1 MITIS
6 NLKRSGNMQ
15 IKNKTGIVTPLLRGD
30 IYLVNLDPIVG
41 KEIGKARPAV
51 VIQNDIGNKFSP
63 VTIIAPICSVK
74 EITKPLPIMIFLE
87 KGEGGLKEESYVD
100 CGQIRTID
108 KNKRLITKFGTFDK
122 TKMLEVDK
130 ALKISL
136 SLQ

>member
-1 MITIS
+1 MP
-6 NLKRSGNMQ
+6 
-15 IKNKTGIVTPLLRGD
+15 IKNKPGIIIPLLRGD
-30 IYLVNLDPIVG
+30 VYLVNLDPIIG

-51 VIQNDIGNKFSP
+51 IIQNDVGNKFSP
-63 VTIIAPICSVK
+63 VTIIAPISRIK

-108 KNKRLITKFGTFDK
+108 KNERLITKFGSLNK
-122 TKMLEVDK
+122 SRISEIDK